1 MYPGGHAED
10 LSFSGKTKAAARKAA
25 ASVVDSKGVITIVYL
40 DSLLTDSQY
49 ETYSSP
55 AK

>member
-10 LSFSGKTKAAARKAA
+10 LSFSGTTKAAALRSA
-25 ASVVDSKGVITIVYL
+25 ASVVDSKGVITIVYS